1 MATFIITDAG
11 KALQAKVLAGTAK
24 YSFTKIALGDGF
36 VNDSTDYKTLTEL
49 KQRRADVEITSVTYS
64 DDNTCSVSGIF
75 KSTDVT
81 TALYVREAG
90 LYAEDPDAGEILFAA
105 HYYDSPTVFD
115 SASGAYSKE
124 FVFVIGVE
132 SADQVNVT
140 VNPAGI
146 ATQAQI
152 DKVQAQ
158 IDKVPAQINKVQA
171 QIDKVQA
178 QIVEDYKSSLIALLP
193 AHYARSVEWSGS
205 KSSIIVPS
213 YLTVNIGN
221 QGYVHNGDRT
231 IDITQPASWDDATL
245 ADAANRRGKDFYVYA
260 CRPADGTSV
269 PHLILSANSTVP
281 NGYTATNSRKIGGF
295 HCLCADVGTIS
306 DNLMSGYSAG
316 DIIPTTLW
324 DLKHRPVSSPEGMF
338 YANGR
343 WFDIYLC
350 SWDGSKLVSKYNAV
364 VADGESTKR
373 FSGIGFAEELAK
385 IGKHLPSYD
394 DFVHFAKGVPELR
407 NIKGSANPNTTGGHV
422 NTGNQRII
430 SSYGAEDVAG
440 VQWQFLSD
448 LFGSD
453 FSSNWNHDSVY
464 NNRNLGI
471 DVDRGSCYGGG
482 LRRLIAGGDWGG
494 GSVCG
499 SRAVNVSAWAADA
512 WGSIAAR
519 GASEPLAVGL

>member
-1 MATFIITDAG
+1 MGKFVITEKG
-11 KALQAKVLAGTAK
+11 KALQAKVFAGKCK
-24 YSFTKIALGDGF
+24 YAFTKIAVGNGTSTSSDDY
-36 VNDSTDYKTLTEL
+36 VRRNDLVAPKANIPI
-49 KQRRADVEITSVTYS
+49 KSVTVDGAECEVKGLMTNS
-64 DDNTCSVSGIF
+64 DIDEAF
-75 KSTDVT
+75 
-81 TALYVREAG
+81 YVREVG
-90 LYAEDPDAGEILFAA
+90 LFAEDPDNGEIMFCA
-105 HYYDSPTVFD
+105 HYYDMPMPID
-115 SASGAYSKE
+115 AASSGSYTKE
-124 FVFVIGVE
+124 FTFRTGIE
-132 SADQVNVT
+132 SADNVNVT
-140 VNPAGI
+140 VSPAGI

-158 IDKVPAQINKVQA
+158 IDKVPAQI
-171 QIDKVQA
+171 DKAQA
-178 QIVEDYKSSLIALLP
+178 QIVDDYKSSLIALLP

-245 ADAANRRGKDFYVYA
+245 ADAANRKGKDFYIYA

-324 DLKHRPVSSPEGMF
+324 DLKHRPVSPPEGMF

-394 DFVHFAKGVPELR
+394 DFVHFAKGVPELL
-407 NIKGSANPNTTGGHV
+407 NIKGSADPNTTGGHV
-422 NTGNQRII
+422 NTDNQRII

-482 LRRLIAGGDWGG
+482 LRRLLAGGLWVD
-494 GSVCG
+494 GSNCG
-499 SRAVNVSAWAADA
+499 SRAANVDSWAAVA
-512 WGSIAAR
+512 WGNLAAR
-519 GASEPLAVGL
+519 GSSEPLAVGL